1 MKMNLQFSIG
11 DLTVSP
17 VSLCYFSSVEDLDV
31 NIKSVEATAT
41 ASDDSDI
48 GVQQQTSITGRQ
60 MTTDLVSCANGEVPD
75 FPWDDFDSILQ
86 MTEDRADPL
95 DRGGAGP
102 SETLRRDSPPFRHCQ
117 KLRRQVDTPLSASA
131 HERGPN

>member
-17 VSLCYFSSVEDLDV
+17 VSPCYFSSVEDLDV

-95 DRGGAGP
+95 DRGGR
-102 SETLRRDSPPFRHCQ
+102 SQ
-117 KLRRQVDTPLSASA
+117 
-131 HERGPN
+131 